1 MIFPSIAREFDQINY
16 ILQKSE
22 NVQVYLI
29 ETMTYK
35 SLTYKETILEPDVS
49 VTVTWPNE
57 SFILILASDDGEKAD
72 FSISYQFNDRDPLKV
87 IEEMTPEERA
97 LYYETSAIV
106 DKESVKDTSTF
117 WLFIAGGIVGV
128 ILIGILV
135 YFLIRLKKKNDLI
148 VAKVEKLTE
157 SQIMMNEKD
166 PSKGKKNDDFYKSQV
181 EAFQKQ

>member
-1 MIFPSIAREFDQINY
+1 MPPENGSANTLRPKGDFEESFKESAMCRYRMIFPSIAREFDQINY

-72 FSISYQFNDRDPLKV
+72 FSISY
-87 IEEMTPEERA
+87 
-97 LYYETSAIV
+97 
-106 DKESVKDTSTF
+106 
-117 WLFIAGGIVGV
+117 
-128 ILIGILV
+128 
-135 YFLIRLKKKNDLI
+135 
-148 VAKVEKLTE
+148 
-157 SQIMMNEKD
+157 
-166 PSKGKKNDDFYKSQV
+166 
-181 EAFQKQ
+181 